1 MSDFSD
7 VSDLGGDSDV
17 GSTAD
22 VNETNSDVDFGDGD
36 GVNDFDDSEAQSTQE
51 DFEYHDDEGES
62 DAPEEKEEMSSEE
75 TAEQV
80 ENEFD
85 DSSEMQQTSDAS
97 QLNEMVPDEPEQE
110 MSSDEYAD
118 SVCADF
124 EEETGENTS
133 DIADSDDNE
142 IKDEESDN
150 EVHAETE
157 HEDSS
162 VQEPV
167 ENKNDTADDSSDEK
181 LSGKEVKED
190 ENDGNENSETE
201 DNNETPEEQI
211 DENEAD
217 KNTDAEDINKD
228 DSSEG
233 MDTKDGIGEN
243 VSGEVDSTEVE
254 PANSETSSE
263 STAETGDT
271 NSDGTQNESEEV
283 NDDETPIE
291 TGDSIGDGEQSETG
305 ETNADETQG
314 ETEDTNV
321 EGEQSETEETNTDGS
336 QSENED
342 ANVEGEQSETGE
354 TNADETQGET
364 GDVNVDGEQSEIG
377 ETNTDEVK
385 GETEDA
391 NADGTEDANVG
402 GEQSETGETN
412 ADGVQG
418 ETEDANVGGEQSETG
433 ETNADGAQ
441 GESEDANA
449 DGVQSETG
457 ETNAD
462 GVQGESE
469 DANADGVQAESGDA
483 NVDGEQSET
492 QDSKVDGA
500 QSETGDVNVDG
511 TDSKNDIEHDHTEK
525 NAVFE
530 NVSYHQGQNDL
541 GALGTCG
548 PTSIA
553 NSLNRVTGS
562 TEYTEN
568 NVLHNAMDNSLCHK
582 SDNPYS
588 CGGTT
593 TRDVVNIID
602 NVKNPEDN
610 IHTEVYEYDKAL
622 SIDDLA
628 NRLDDPGT
636 VAMVGVDSATL
647 WDQRGDVSNSG
658 LFNHTDAP
666 SDHWITVDSPI
677 RDDSGSVTG
686 FNVIDSGGG
695 VSYVDRDK
703 FEAMY
708 MGDGNHTISDPTAVL
723 ISNEG
728 ESINTYSTGE
738 GVERAANY
746 KGSAVESD
754 GGDPPLTMSVYED
767 FKSIPTE
774 EQIKKFDDMSSGEIY
789 DMVKNSSE
797 SWPVDGYDKITPEN
811 AKDFIVLNVND
822 KGETS
827 FNLDWPKYGGY
838 DPESI
843 SSISNMNGN
852 VEVSRDGGD
861 KGYTMGIGR
870 NDDGSY
876 DNNSMRSIPKSSAE
890 VNTGTFDVD
899 KYKAA
904 VDIVS
909 SDAVDDDKTEQLM
922 NMGFD
927 EDSADNMIRDYED
940 WKSRPEIIGDGN
952 IEQGAKMA
960 NPDGQI
966 DMKYGVHGKAAEWD
980 VGGIHMEGG
989 AGQMNT
995 VFSWGTCR
1003 ESGIITNCGKAKIN

>member
-36 GVNDFDDSEAQSTQE
+36 GVNDFDISEEQTSQE
-51 DFEYHDDEGES
+51 DFEYHDNDEES
-62 DAPEEKEEMSSEE
+62 DVSKEKEEMSSEE
-75 TAEQV
+75 TADQV
-80 ENEFD
+80 ENDFNN
-85 DSSEMQQTSDAS
+85 SSEMQQTSETS
-97 QLNEMVPDEPEQE
+97 QFNESVADEPEQE

-124 EEETGENTS
+124 EEETEEKTS
-133 DIADSDDNE
+133 EVTDHDENE
-142 IKDEESDN
+142 INTEESDD

-157 HEDSS
+157 QKDSS
-162 VQEPV
+162 VQEPL
-167 ENKNDTADDSSDEK
+167 ENKNDTASNSSNEE
-181 LSGKEVKED
+181 LSNKEVNED
-190 ENDGNENSETE
+190 ETDDKKSVETE
-201 DNNETPEEQI
+201 DNNDTPEEQI

-233 MDTKDGIGEN
+233 MDTKDSTGEN
-243 VSGEVDSTEVE
+243 VSREVEPTEVE
-254 PANSETSSE
+254 PVNSETSSE
-263 STAETGDT
+263 STAETGDMNVDGEQSET
-271 NSDGTQNESEEV
+271 GEANADGTEYETGDVNADGTQY
-283 NDDETPIE
+283 E
-291 TGDSIGDGEQSETG
+291 TGDVNADGTQYETRNANVDGEQAEIRETNADGTQGEARDANVDGEQPETGETKEEGVQDETRDVNADGEQSETG
-305 ETNADETQG
+305 ETKEEGVQGKTVDVNADGTQSETGDTDSDGMSNETGDTNADGVEDETGESNAEETQG
-314 ETEDTNV
+314 ETE
-321 EGEQSETEETNTDGS
+321 
-336 QSENED
+336 
-342 ANVEGEQSETGE
+342 
-354 TNADETQGET
+354 
-364 GDVNVDGEQSEIG
+364 DVNVDGEQSETG
-377 ETNTDEVK
+377 KTNT
-385 GETEDA
+385 
-391 NADGTEDANVG
+391 
-402 GEQSETGETN
+402 
-412 ADGVQG
+412 DGVQG
-418 ETEDANVGGEQSETG
+418 ETEDAN
-433 ETNADGAQ
+433 ADTTQ
-441 GESEDANA
+441 GEN
-449 DGVQSETG
+449 
-457 ETNAD
+457 
-462 GVQGESE
+462 
-469 DANADGVQAESGDA
+469 GDA
-483 NVDGEQSET
+483 NVEGEP
-492 QDSKVDGA
+492 SK
-500 QSETGDVNVDG
+500 TGDVNVDG
-511 TDSKNDIEHDHTEK
+511 TDSNNDMEHDHTEK

-553 NSLNRVTGS
+553 NSLNRITGS

-582 SDNPYS
+582 SDDPYS

-622 SIDDLA
+622 SVDDLA

-838 DPESI
+838 DPESV